1 MTEPLSSIPTT
12 SSGQSW
18 IDWILPWIKWIF
30 NWISSLLDALGIQ
43 HPSLTW
49 ALGPLLT
56 IAAYIAIPWKALLR
70 KLKQE
75 YRKLDA
81 YRRRQQ
87 LQPTIVPFSMK
98 TEAEP
103 LTFNPIQPQHENTTK
118 PLSDARKLKAI
129 ATPTPFLDRA
139 KVLSHLEKW
148 ARNKKPFAIYVIGG
162 DGGSGKTR
170 LGVELCRRLNTSSLL
185 RQGNK
190 VWKTGFLQ
198 DNSDPTNTN
207 PIDNTNSLLLVVD
220 YAESR
225 PNIVKNVINA
235 AYRAAEDPQ
244 RRRVRIVF
252 LVRRPSPLSAFHR
265 SSNMWIDALRPQ
277 DSNDNEGL
285 NRLLDEASTTTL
297 NDEELSDT
305 DRRELYIRA
314 YKSFADTP
322 DPLPSPN
329 FTERLSD
336 PMYSQPLLVIV
347 DAFLNAQT
355 HPSSQISC
363 SPSELFEGVIC
374 HEEKYWKKHWPQSL
388 TISTSQDQ
396 PSDGAAKPSTPQTR
410 ITKSFDPELA
420 RQAVAAAT
428 LTNIQ
433 DEADAISLL
442 NLLPA
447 NPGTNTKTLAKWLR
461 ECYPPHLNDNG
472 HSTLWCDH
480 LEPDRIGEHLIA
492 SETNHLVPL
501 LQELLSPS
509 RVGTSSLR
517 TWTVLE
523 RASTDPHLNERVG
536 QILNDVLVEVTREL
550 HTQTV
555 SSQSPDLAT
564 AFAKLFSAVCC
575 HIDPNKAHEAEKTLS
590 EGGYF
595 TAFLRYE
602 LARRA
607 ANIDR
612 PADGAPE
619 ADRATYAS
627 RKSSLSSRL
636 ADTGRHEEALNAARE
651 ATDLYRTL
659 VEHNPATYTP
669 GLAMSLDNLANQ
681 QASNGQLH
689 DALKNAQEATDL
701 YRTLVEHNP
710 ATYTPGLAGSLN
722 DLANHLADNRRHSEA
737 LKTAQE
743 AVTIRRKLAEHNPAA
758 YTPGLAMSLSNLANR
773 FADNR
778 RHREALKT
786 AQEATNLYRTL
797 AEHNPAAHTPNL
809 AISLNNLAN
818 RFANNRRHR
827 KALKTAQEATNLYR
841 TLAEHNPAAH
851 TPNLTSSLKTYANI
865 LEWSGSTKEAAR
877 IRQERNAVLKRMK
890 EMEEGD
896 A

>member
-1 MTEPLSSIPTT
+1 MTEFPSSIPTT
-12 SSGQSW
+12 SSGRSW
-18 IDWILPWIKWIF
+18 IRWIAQLIKWIY
-30 NWISSLLDALGIQ
+30 NWIFSILDALAAQ

-49 ALGPLLT
+49 ALGLMLT
-56 IAAYIAIPWKALLR
+56 IATVIAILWKKLSR
-70 KLKQE
+70 KLKQAH
-75 YRKLDA
+75 RKLDT
-81 YRRRQQ
+81 YRRHQK

-98 TEAEP
+98 TETEP
-103 LTFNPIQPQHENTTK
+103 LTFNPILPRHENTTK

-148 ARNKKPFAIYVIGG
+148 ARDKKPFAIYVIGG

-170 LGVELCRRLNTSSLL
+170 LGVELCRRLNTPSLL

-190 VWKTGFLQ
+190 EWKTGFLQ
-198 DNSDPTNTN
+198 DNSAPANTN
-207 PIDNTNSLLLVVD
+207 PIDNTSSLLLVVD

-225 PNIVKNVINA
+225 PNMVKNVINA

-277 DSNDNEGL
+277 DSNDNENL

-297 NDEELSDT
+297 NEEELSDT

-314 YKSFADTP
+314 YKSFANTP
-322 DPLPSPN
+322 DPTPSPN

-355 HPSSQISC
+355 HPSSQISS
-363 SPSELFEGVIC
+363 SPSELFEEVIC
-374 HEEKYWKKHWPQSL
+374 HEEKYWKKHWPPSL

-396 PSDGAAKPSTPQTR
+396 PSDGAAKPSTPPSR

-550 HTQTV
+550 HTQTI

-575 HIDPNKAHEAEKTLS
+575 HIDPNKAHEAEQALS

-595 TAFLRYE
+595 TAFLRYK
-602 LARRA
+602 LAQRA

-612 PADGAPE
+612 PEDDAPE

-627 RKSSLSSRL
+627 RRSSLSKCL

-651 ATDLYRTL
+651 ATELYRIL
-659 VEHNPATYTP
+659 GGQNPAAYTP
-669 GLAMSLDNLANQ
+669 D
-681 QASNGQLH
+681 
-689 DALKNAQEATDL
+689 
-701 YRTLVEHNP
+701 
-710 ATYTPGLAGSLN
+710 LAGSLN
-722 DLANHLADNRRHSEA
+722 NLANRLNNNRKQREA
-737 LKTAQE
+737 LKTARE
-743 AVTIRRKLAEHNPAA
+743 AVTIQRRLVEHNPAA
-758 YTPGLAMSLSNLANR
+758 YTPDLAGFL
-773 FADNR
+773 D
-778 RHREALKT
+778 
-786 AQEATNLYRTL
+786 
-797 AEHNPAAHTPNL
+797 
-809 AISLNNLAN
+809 
-818 RFANNRRHR
+818 
-827 KALKTAQEATNLYR
+827 
-841 TLAEHNPAAH
+841 
-851 TPNLTSSLKTYANI
+851 TYASI
-865 LEWSGSTKEAAR
+865 LEQSGSTREAAHVQ
-877 IRQERNAVLKRMK
+877 QERDEVLKRMN

>member
-30 NWISSLLDALGIQ
+30 NWILSLLDALGIQ

-49 ALGPLLT
+49 ALGPMLT
-56 IAAYIAIPWKALLR
+56 IAAYIAIRWKTLLR
-70 KLKQE
+70 KLKQAH
-75 YRKLDA
+75 RKLDA
-81 YRRRQQ
+81 YRRCQQ
-87 LQPTIVPFSMK
+87 LQPTIVPFSIK

-198 DNSDPTNTN
+198 DNSDPANTN

-363 SPSELFEGVIC
+363 SPSELFEGVLC
-374 HEEKYWKKHWPQSL
+374 HEEKYWKQHWPPSL

-428 LTNIQ
+428 LTNIR

-492 SETNHLVPL
+492 SETNHLVAL
-501 LQELLSPS
+501 LRELLSPS

-523 RASTDPHLNERVG
+523 RASIDLHLNDCVG
-536 QILNDVLVEVTREL
+536 RILNNMIVEIAREL
-550 HTQTV
+550 HIQTV

-575 HIDPNKAHEAEKTLS
+575 HIDPNKAHEAEQALS

-595 TAFLRYE
+595 TAFLRYK
-602 LARRA
+602 LAQRA

-612 PADGAPE
+612 PEDDAPE

-627 RKSSLSSRL
+627 RRSSLSKCL

-651 ATDLYRTL
+651 ATELYRIL
-659 VEHNPATYTP
+659 
-669 GLAMSLDNLANQ
+669 G
-681 QASNGQLH
+681 GQ
-689 DALKNAQEATDL
+689 
-701 YRTLVEHNP
+701 
-710 ATYTPGLAGSLN
+710 
-722 DLANHLADNRRHSEA
+722 
-737 LKTAQE
+737 
-743 AVTIRRKLAEHNPAA
+743 NPAA
-758 YTPGLAMSLSNLANR
+758 YTPDLAGSLNNLANR
-773 FADNR
+773 QASTGQL
-778 RHREALKT
+778 HEALTT

-797 AEHNPAAHTPNL
+797 DEHNPAAYTPDL
-809 AISLNNLAN
+809 AGSLNNLVAYLASN
-818 RFANNRRHR
+818 GRPH

-841 TLAEHNPAAH
+841 TLAEHNPAAY
-851 TPNLTSSLKTYANI
+851 TPDLAGSLNNLASRLNNNRKQREALKTAREAVTIQRRLVEHNPAAYTPDLAGFLDTYASI
-865 LEWSGSTKEAAR
+865 LEQSGSTREAAHVQ
-877 IRQERNAVLKRMK
+877 QERDEVLKRMK

>member
-1 MTEPLSSIPTT
+1 MTIIIVFWEKLS
-12 SSGQSW
+12 
-18 IDWILPWIKWIF
+18 
-30 NWISSLLDALGIQ
+30 
-43 HPSLTW
+43 
-49 ALGPLLT
+49 
-56 IAAYIAIPWKALLR
+56 R
-70 KLKQE
+70 KLKQVH
-75 YRKLDA
+75 RKLDT
-81 YRRRQQ
+81 YRRRQK

-98 TEAEP
+98 TKTEP
-103 LTFNPIQPQHENTTK
+103 LTFNPIQPRHENTTK

-148 ARNKKPFAIYVIGG
+148 ARDKKPFAIYVIGG

-170 LGVELCRRLNTSSLL
+170 LGVELCRRLNTPSLL

-198 DNSDPTNTN
+198 DNSAPANTN
-207 PIDNTNSLLLVVD
+207 PIDNISSLLLVVD

-225 PNIVKNVINA
+225 PNMVKNVINA

-297 NDEELSDT
+297 NEEELSDT

-314 YKSFADTP
+314 YKSFANTP
-322 DPLPSPN
+322 DPTPSPN

-363 SPSELFEGVIC
+363 SPSELFEEVIC
-374 HEEKYWKKHWPQSL
+374 HEEKYWKKHWPPSL

-602 LARRA
+602 LAQRA

-612 PADGAPE
+612 PADDAPE

-669 GLAMSLDNLANQ
+669 GLAMSLD
-681 QASNGQLH
+681 
-689 DALKNAQEATDL
+689 D
-701 YRTLVEHNP
+701 V
-710 ATYTPGLAGSLN
+710 
-722 DLANHLADNRRHSEA
+722 
-737 LKTAQE
+737 
-743 AVTIRRKLAEHNPAA
+743 
-758 YTPGLAMSLSNLANR
+758 
-773 FADNR
+773 
-778 RHREALKT
+778 
-786 AQEATNLYRTL
+786 
-797 AEHNPAAHTPNL
+797 
-809 AISLNNLAN
+809 
-818 RFANNRRHR
+818 
-827 KALKTAQEATNLYR
+827 
-841 TLAEHNPAAH
+841 
-851 TPNLTSSLKTYANI
+851 
-865 LEWSGSTKEAAR
+865 
-877 IRQERNAVLKRMK
+877 
-890 EMEEGD
+890 
-896 A
+896 